1 MASSAMKWSVTATY
15 STSSKTLVDADNNV
29 IKEIKLDK
37 TAALEQIANGKTA
50 NGKFIK
56 NGQLY
61 IQRGE
66 EIFNAQGA
74 RVK

>member
-1 MASSAMKWSVTATY
+1 MSAICSNFAAWN
-15 STSSKTLVDADNNV
+15 DNNV

-66 EIFNAQGA
+66 EIFNAQGV
-74 RVK
+74 RVE